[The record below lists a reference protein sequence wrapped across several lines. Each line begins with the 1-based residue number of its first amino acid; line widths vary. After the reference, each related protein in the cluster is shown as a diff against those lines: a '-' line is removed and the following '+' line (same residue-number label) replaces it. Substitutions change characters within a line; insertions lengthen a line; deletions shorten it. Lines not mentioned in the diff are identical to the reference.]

1 MSDAETP
8 ARDYRDTVFLPKT
21 DFPMKAGLPQKE
33 PGIAARWAEEK
44 LYEQLREARRGRKKF
59 IFHDGP
65 PYANGDMHIGH
76 ALNHTLKD
84 MVCRTHNALGL
95 DAPYV
100 PGWDCHGL
108 PIEWKVEEQYRK
120 KKQDKNAVP
129 PKEFRAECRAY
140 AAHWVGVQR
149 EQLKRLGILADWDN
163 PYLTMDFQAEAVIVA
178 ELMKFAE
185 AGNLYRGSKPVM
197 WSPVE
202 ETALA
207 EAEVEYEDIT
217 STQIDVAF
225 EIVETKSPAIQAL
238 LDKGHLKTYA
248 VAWTTTPWT
257 IPVNQALAYGPD
269 INYVLIPEGGSVN
282 TFLVAEP
289 LASEFLE
296 RCGKEKPGI
305 FSYHE
310 SEWEM
315 VKGSDLAGTVARHPM
330 HHLGGFYA
338 TPRPFLPGEFV
349 TTDSGT
355 GLVHMSPDHGEDDFE
370 LCKANGIDPVFA
382 VMGDGRYRDDWPWL
396 GGADE
401 RRRSVINPGF
411 NAPDGPICSDLRD
424 AGALLAASADYKHSY
439 PHSWRSKAK
448 VIYRCTPQWF
458 VPMDRPLEP
467 SPLQGRGLGEGDSVR
482 VSESPLP
489 PTPSPE
495 GEGESTLRQRAMQA
509 IAATR
514 FVPEKGRNRLGS
526 MVEGRPDWVLSRQ
539 RAWGVPITLFV
550 KRGTG
555 DYLQDPEVNAR
566 VIAAVREEGVD
577 AWDEIRKA
585 EFLGPGY
592 DPDQYDMI
600 ADILD
605 VWFDSGSTHAFVL
618 ESGRWPDLQWPADLY
633 LEGSDQHR
641 GWFQSSLL
649 ESCATRGRAPFDTL
663 LTHGFTM
670 ASDGRKMSKSL
681 GNTVDPLK
689 VMETYGADIIRL
701 WALSVDFTEDHR
713 IGDEILKGVADQ
725 YRKLRNTF
733 RYLLG
738 ALDGFEWE
746 REGVEASEMPE
757 LERYMLG
764 RLWHLDATLRAAI
777 HAFDF
782 NTYTRALIDFCNDD
796 LSAFYFDIRKD
807 RLYCDAPDDANRRAY
822 RSVLDILFQAL
833 VRYAAPVLVFT
844 AEEVWANRFP
854 DKGSAHLLEWSEL
867 SDWRDEALDRR
878 FEQLRALRE
887 TVTEAIEP
895 LRRDK
900 VVRSSLEASVTV
912 PVAAVP
918 EGFDDAAL
926 AELFITASVARGD
939 SAEVIVT
946 PTTDHK
952 CGRCWRLLPEV
963 SEDGRTVRPLRR
975 CGRPDGRNGM
985 NPVTRYR
992 TIGAALAFA
1001 LFGLD
1006 QILKWWVTGPL
1017 GIDRIGDVM
1026 EIVPFFDL
1034 RYVEN
1039 YGVSMGMLSA
1049 TSDAMRWGLVALT
1062 GGIAVVVTV
1071 WMMRERKLGD
1081 IIPLAL
1087 ILGGALGN
1095 IRDRFQFGYVIDY
1108 ADLHFGEFR
1117 PFLHLQPG
1125 RCRDLDRRGH
1135 NACAR
1140 LPGARQADAT
1150 GRRGRNWARGDHMMT
1165 KTIPLALAG
1174 AAALLTSGCA
1184 SGGLFNRDRP
1194 G

>member
-1 MSDAETP
+1 MAT
-8 ARDYRDTVFLPKT
+8 RDYRDTVFLPKT

-33 PGIAARWAEEK
+33 PAIAARWETEG
-44 LYEQLREARRGRKKF
+44 LYQQLRAARAGREKF

-120 KKQDKNAVP
+120 QKRSKNDVD

-163 PYLTMDFQAEAVIVA
+163 PYLTMDFEAEATIVA

-225 EIVETKSPAIQAL
+225 EIVESPIPELVGA
-238 LDKGHLKTYA
+238 HA
-248 VAWTTTPWT
+248 VIWTTTPWT
-257 IPVNQALAYGPD
+257 IPVNQAIAYGPEVEYRLCRKRED
-269 INYVLIPEGGSVN
+269 DGRQYLIALDLIGATEGRIGN
-282 TFLVAEP
+282 LVPISQVRGA
-289 LASEFLE
+289 
-296 RCGKEKPGI
+296 
-305 FSYHE
+305 
-310 SEWEM
+310 
-315 VKGSDLAGTVARHPM
+315 DLAGTVARHPIYN
-330 HHLGGFYA
+330 LIKSRRPGLDPGQGSSSGVAPEGSGTPDQVRDDESGEGGAWERALEFFA
-338 TPRPFLPGEFV
+338 RPRPFLPGEFV

-370 LCKANGIDPVFA
+370 LCKAYGLEPAFA
-382 VMGDGRYRDDWPWL
+382 VMNDGRYRDDWPWL

-401 RRRSVINPGF
+401 RRRSVINPAF
-411 NAPDGPICSDLRD
+411 NAPDGPICSDLSE
-424 AGALLAASADYKHSY
+424 AGALVAASADYRHSY

-458 VPMDRPLEP
+458 VPMDRELD
-467 SPLQGRGLGEGDSVR
+467 GGG
-482 VSESPLP
+482 
-489 PTPSPE
+489 
-495 GEGESTLRQRAMQA
+495 TLRARAMEA
-509 IAATR
+509 IADTR
-514 FVPEKGRNRLGS
+514 FVPEKGRNRLQS

-555 DYLQDPEVNAR
+555 DYLQDAAVNAR
-566 VIAAVREEGVD
+566 VVAAVREAGVD
-577 AWDEIRKA
+577 AWDESRKE
-585 EFLGPGY
+585 EFLGPDY
-592 DPDQYDMI
+592 NPDDYEMVT
-600 ADILD
+600 DILD

-618 ESGRWPDLQWPADLY
+618 ESGRWPDLRWPADLY

-670 ASDGRKMSKSL
+670 AADGRKMSKSL

-713 IGDEILKGVADQ
+713 IGEEILKGVADQ

-746 REGVEASEMPE
+746 SEHVAETNMPE
-757 LERYMLG
+757 LERYMLD

-782 NTYTRALIDFCNDD
+782 NTYTRALIEFCNDD

-807 RLYCDAPDDANRRAY
+807 RLYCDAPDDSARRAY

-833 VRYAAPVLVFT
+833 IRYAAPVLVFT
-844 AEEVWANRFP
+844 AEEVWQARWP
-854 DKGSAHLLEWSEL
+854 DRGSVHLLEWHPAP
-867 SDWRDEALDRR
+867 DWRDDALAAR
-878 FEQLRALRE
+878 FVKLRALRE

-900 VVRSSLEASVTV
+900 VVRSSLEAAVTV
-912 PVAAVP
+912 PAVAVP
-918 EGFDDAAL
+918 DGVSDAAL
-926 AELFITASVARGD
+926 AELFITASVVRTD
-939 SAEVIVT
+939 SAEVTVT
-946 PTTDHK
+946 PTKDHK

-963 SEDGRTVRPLRR
+963 PDEGAL
-975 CGRPDGRNGM
+975 CGRCE
-985 NPVTRYR
+985 T
-992 TIGAALAFA
+992 
-1001 LFGLD
+1001 
-1006 QILKWWVTGPL
+1006 
-1017 GIDRIGDVM
+1017 
-1026 EIVPFFDL
+1026 
-1034 RYVEN
+1034 
-1039 YGVSMGMLSA
+1039 
-1049 TSDAMRWGLVALT
+1049 
-1062 GGIAVVVTV
+1062 VVTE
-1071 WMMRERKLGD
+1071 ME
-1081 IIPLAL
+1081 PAL
-1087 ILGGALGN
+1087 
-1095 IRDRFQFGYVIDY
+1095 
-1108 ADLHFGEFR
+1108 
-1117 PFLHLQPG
+1117 
-1125 RCRDLDRRGH
+1125 
-1135 NACAR
+1135 
-1140 LPGARQADAT
+1140 
-1150 GRRGRNWARGDHMMT
+1150 
-1165 KTIPLALAG
+1165 
-1174 AAALLTSGCA
+1174 
-1184 SGGLFNRDRP
+1184 
-1194 G
+1194 

>member
-1 MSDAETP
+1 MSDADQP
-8 ARDYRDTVFLPKT
+8 QRDYRDTVFLPKT
-21 DFPMKAGLPQKE
+21 DFPMKAGLPHKE
-33 PGIAARWAEEK
+33 PGIAARWEAEG
-44 LYEQLREARRGRKKF
+44 LYRKLREARDGRDKF

-120 KKQDKNAVP
+120 AKKSKNDVP
-129 PKEFRAECRAY
+129 PREFRAECRAY

-225 EIVETKSPAIQAL
+225 EITESPIEVL
-238 LDKGHLKTYA
+238 RGRKA
-248 VAWTTTPWT
+248 VIWTTTPWT
-257 IPVNQALAYGPD
+257 IPVNQAIAYGPD
-269 INYVLIPEGGSVN
+269 IEYAAYDFHWDNDSKAVAVLIAKDLQLP
-282 TFLVAEP
+282 
-289 LASEFLE
+289 FLE
-296 RCGKEKPGI
+296 RAGI
-305 FSYHE
+305 PKVAWMGEGEAPPRTSLR
-310 SEWEM
+310 W
-315 VKGSDLAGTVARHPM
+315 VGKGSDLAGTVARHPM

-338 TPRPFLPGEFV
+338 APRPFLPGEFV

-355 GLVHMSPDHGEDDFE
+355 GLVHMAPDHGEDDFE
-370 LCKANGIDPVFA
+370 LCRANGIEPVFA
-382 VMGDGRYRDDWPWL
+382 VMGDGRYRDDWAWL
-396 GGADE
+396 GGNDLDENGGE

-458 VPMDRPLEP
+458 VPMDKPVLEHAETRAE
-467 SPLQGRGLGEGDSVR
+467 SRWEGEGGA
-482 VSESPLP
+482 P
-489 PTPSPE
+489 PSPE
-495 GEGESTLRQRAMQA
+495 TLRQIALEA

-514 FVPEKGRNRLGS
+514 FVPEKGRNRLAS

-550 KRGTG
+550 RKGTG
-555 DYLQDPEVNAR
+555 DYLQDSLVNAR
-566 VIAAVREEGVD
+566 VIAAVGEEGVD
-577 AWDEIRKA
+577 AWDESRKA
-585 EFLGPGY
+585 EFLGEGY
-592 DPDQYDMI
+592 DPEEFEMVT
-600 ADILD
+600 DILD

-618 ESGRWPDLQWPADLY
+618 ESGRWPELRWPADLY

-649 ESCATRGRAPFDTL
+649 ESCATRGRAPFDAI

-689 VMETYGADIIRL
+689 LMETYGADIIRL

-746 REGVEASEMPE
+746 AEGVDTAAMPE
-757 LERYMLG
+757 LERYMLD
-764 RLWHLDATLRAAI
+764 RLWHLDAALRAAI

-782 NTYTRALIDFCNDD
+782 NSYTRALIDFCNDD

-807 RLYCDAPDDANRRAY
+807 RLYCDAPGDPDRRAY

-844 AEEVWANRFP
+844 AEEVWGTRFP
-854 DKGSAHLLEWSEL
+854 GKGSVHLLEWSEL
-867 SDWRDEALDRR
+867 PGWRDDALAGR
-878 FEQLRALRE
+878 FAALRTLRE
-887 TVTEAIEP
+887 QVTEAIEP

-900 VVRSSLEASVTV
+900 VVRSSLEAGVTI
-912 PVAAVP
+912 PASAAP
-918 EGFDDAAL
+918 EGFSDEAL
-926 AELFITASVARGD
+926 AELFISASVARGQGD
-939 SAEVIVT
+939 GVTVT
-946 PTTDHK
+946 PATDHK

-963 SEDGRTVRPLRR
+963 TEDGAL
-975 CGRPDGRNGM
+975 CGRCE
-985 NPVTRYR
+985 
-992 TIGAALAFA
+992 A
-1001 LFGLD
+1001 
-1006 QILKWWVTGPL
+1006 
-1017 GIDRIGDVM
+1017 
-1026 EIVPFFDL
+1026 
-1034 RYVEN
+1034 
-1039 YGVSMGMLSA
+1039 
-1049 TSDAMRWGLVALT
+1049 LVAD
-1062 GGIAVVVTV
+1062 
-1071 WMMRERKLGD
+1071 MDME
-1081 IIPLAL
+1081 P
-1087 ILGGALGN
+1087 
-1095 IRDRFQFGYVIDY
+1095 
-1108 ADLHFGEFR
+1108 
-1117 PFLHLQPG
+1117 
-1125 RCRDLDRRGH
+1125 
-1135 NACAR
+1135 AR
-1140 LPGARQADAT
+1140 
-1150 GRRGRNWARGDHMMT
+1150 
-1165 KTIPLALAG
+1165 
-1174 AAALLTSGCA
+1174 
-1184 SGGLFNRDRP
+1184 
-1194 G
+1194 